1 MFFFLCSKLFQK
13 KGHYSSGGQYFKE
26 IRYTIALY
34 LCLLTLNP
42 LPQTSHLNG
51 FWLVCANIWTSR
63 FFQFKQIFPQTLHF
77 MSSSFSSNFSFFV
90 GSGTDIG
97 MAWEAL
103 IRKFPPVVLCSNQ
116 KCFFKFTAN
125 AKLRLHMGQLYL
137 SRFLLLKKNKFS
149 VELLKIS

>member
-1 MFFFLCSKLFQK
+1 MSPTDY
-13 KGHYSSGGQYFKE
+13 H
-26 IRYTIALY
+26 RTNYTIT
-34 LCLLTLNP
+34 LCFRLLTLNP

-77 MSSSFSSNFSFFV
+77 MSSNFSSNFSFFV

-103 IRKFPPVVLCSNQ
+103 IRMFPPVVLCSNQ

-125 AKLRLHMGQLYL
+125 AKLRWHTGQLYL
-137 SRFLLLKKNKFS
+137 SRFLLQKKNKLS